1 MKRRDFIAAAAALPA
16 ACAFPRIAFAQQLP
30 YEPKAAE
37 KWRTFEVV
45 TKIEVQKP
53 QGVVRA
59 WVPVPAVDETW
70 QRIEGNSWT
79 GNAKNVKL
87 VRDGKYGASMVVAEW
102 APGDAAPVLTVTSQ
116 FATRDRATAWGKP
129 IPSERLDPATRR
141 FYTESTDYLP
151 TDGIVRQTA
160 LEATRGRNSDLYKA
174 QGIYDWIVVNTFR
187 DPKTR
192 GCGIGDVK
200 SMLESGN
207 LGGKCA
213 DLNALFVAMAR
224 SVGLPARDM
233 YGLRVA
239 KSQFNYRSLGVGSN
253 NVTRAQH
260 CRAEVFL
267 AGYGWVPVDPAD
279 VRKVVLEEKPQP
291 TTLDDPLVKA
301 VRPKLFG
308 AWEMNWLAYNSAHDI
323 ALPGSTGP
331 KVPFLM
337 YPQAETAAGR
347 LDSLDPD
354 VFRYTITSRE
364 ITPA

>member
-1 MKRRDFIAAAAALPA
+1 MKRRDFLAAAAAFPA
-16 ACAFPRIAFAQQLP
+16 AYALPRAALAQQLP

-45 TKIEVQKP
+45 TKVEVQKP

-59 WVPVPAVDETW
+59 WVPVPALDETW
-70 QRIEGNSWT
+70 QRIDGNSWT
-79 GNAKNVKL
+79 GNASSVRL
-87 VRDGKYGASMVVAEW
+87 VRDGKYGASMVAAEW
-102 APGDAAPVLTVTSQ
+102 APGGTAPVLTVTSQ

-129 IPSERLDPATRR
+129 VPTERMDPATRR
-141 FYTESTDYLP
+141 FYTESTDYLQ

-160 LEATRGRNSDLYKA
+160 LEATKGRGSDLYKA
-174 QGIYDWIVVNTFR
+174 QAIYDWIVVNTFR

-213 DLNALFVAMAR
+213 DLNALYVGLAR
-224 SVGLPARDM
+224 SVGLPARDI

-239 KSQFNYRSLGVGSN
+239 KSQFGYRSLGAGTS

-267 AGYGWVPVDPAD
+267 TGYGWVPADPAD
-279 VRKVVLEEKPQP
+279 VRKVVLEERPGL
-291 TTLDDPLVKA
+291 TLKDDVVVAARKA
-301 VRPKLFG
+301 LFG
-308 AWEMNWLAYNSAHDI
+308 SWEMNWLAYNVAHDLK
-323 ALPGSTGP
+323 LPEATGP
-331 KVPFLM
+331 AIPFLM
-337 YPQAETAAGR
+337 YPQLETSAGR
-347 LDSLDPD
+347 ADSLDAASF
-354 VFRYTITSRE
+354 VYAITSKE
-364 ITPA
+364 VTA